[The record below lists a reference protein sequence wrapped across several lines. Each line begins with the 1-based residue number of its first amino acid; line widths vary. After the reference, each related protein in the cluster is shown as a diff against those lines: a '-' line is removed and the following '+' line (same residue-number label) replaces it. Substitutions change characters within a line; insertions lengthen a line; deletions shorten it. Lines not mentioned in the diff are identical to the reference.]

1 MKMWL
6 IAWKDIRHY
15 LADKKTLLLMLLM
28 PVILTAIL
36 GSALKGIMNGEAQ
49 SFPET
54 TVAVSNEDTG
64 TIGKML
70 VDDVLQSE
78 SLKEKIHVKTASS
91 AVEAEK
97 WVKEKAAD
105 VAVIIPARYSHTAE
119 EGEKGKIRVVIDETK
134 STRGMIVESIVTSFA
149 SRVDVVGRTLQMVLS
164 DIGAT
169 QPMSMETIVPEV
181 MKDIE
186 RIANDPGT
194 EVTGGAAGKKAA
206 TAMQYYAAAMLAMF
220 LLFNLIQGAKS
231 ILDEQSQDT
240 LPRLWT
246 TPTSKGSIILGKFFG
261 VLAFALTQFLIF
273 VVATHYMFGVD
284 WGNNP
289 LQVAVL
295 GIIYS
300 FAVSG
305 MSILLASLSRR
316 EQDVDTIGVMGIQVM
331 AIIGGSMVPLAI
343 FPDAMLYISKL
354 TPNYW
359 ALNPL
364 LDIMMGVE
372 WQALL
377 LPNLILFAFGA
388 ISLVVGTWRLRAR

>member
-15 LADKKTLLLMLLM
+15 LSDKKTLLLMLLM

-54 TVAVSNEDTG
+54 IVAVSNEDTG
-64 TIGKML
+64 IFGKML
-70 VDDVLQSE
+70 VDEVLQSE
-78 SLKEKIHVKTASS
+78 SLQGKIQVKKASS
-91 AVEAEK
+91 ADEGEK
-97 WVKEKAAD
+97 WVKDKAAD
-105 VAVIIPARYSHTAE
+105 VAVIIPAGYSQTVE
-119 EGEKGKIRVVIDETK
+119 EGKKAKIRVVIDESK

-149 SRVDVVGRTLQMVLS
+149 SRVDALGYTLQMVLS
-164 DIGAT
+164 DLGAT
-169 QPMSMETIVPEV
+169 QPMDMGTIVPGV
-181 MKDIE
+181 IQDME
-186 RIANDPGT
+186 RIAYDPQT
-194 EVTGGAAGKKAA
+194 EVTGGAAGKKAV

-220 LLFNLIQGAKS
+220 LLFNLVQGAKS
-231 ILDEQSQDT
+231 ILHEQSEDT

-246 TPTSKGSIILGKFFG
+246 TPTSRLSIVLGKFFG
-261 VLAFALTQFLIF
+261 VMAFALTQLLLF

-284 WGNNP
+284 WGNQP
-289 LQVAVL
+289 LQVAAI
-295 GIIYS
+295 GIVYA

-305 MSILLASLSRR
+305 MAIFLASLSRK
-316 EQDVDTIGVMGIQVM
+316 EQEVDTIGVMGIQVL
-331 AIIGGSMVPLAI
+331 AIIGGSMVPLEI
-343 FPDAMLYISKL
+343 FPDAMAYISKL

-377 LPNLILFAFGA
+377 LPLLILFAFGA
-388 ISLVVGTWRLRAR
+388 VSLVVGTWRLKAR